1 MLNFFKLEDAGMMLA
16 VGSKD
21 NVELTKNVYAI
32 VSYSWEKKVKMLI
45 NVFLVFLEDIYK
57 QLKAIIDRLYI
68 FMRNDF
74 KVKKM
79 AWILDGQ
86 QFC

>member
-1 MLNFFKLEDAGMMLA
+1 
-16 VGSKD
+16 
-21 NVELTKNVYAI
+21 
-32 VSYSWEKKVKMLI
+32 MLI
-45 NVFLVFLEDIYK
+45 NVFWVFLEDIYK